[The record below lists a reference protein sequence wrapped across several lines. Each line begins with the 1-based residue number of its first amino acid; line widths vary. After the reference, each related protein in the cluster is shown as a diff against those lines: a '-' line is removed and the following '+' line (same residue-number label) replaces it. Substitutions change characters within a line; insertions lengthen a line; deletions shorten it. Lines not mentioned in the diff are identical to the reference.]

1 MRLTH
6 RNALR
11 DRIRALPEVAGRIVD
26 WSALRQNAA
35 LPAVRLVCISDLV
48 GASHQGT
55 DKRGEAIIQV
65 DTFADDPNAAQVI
78 RDAIL
83 ADLHGF
89 KGSIGG
95 AVFDAILHDGSREE
109 HDNAGSYSSSVD
121 LRIIYS
127 FP

>member
-1 MRLTH
+1 MRLAH

-11 DRIRALPEVAGRIVD
+11 DRIRALPEVSGKIVD

-35 LPAVRLVCISDLV
+35 LPAVRLVCITDLV
-48 GASHQGT
+48 GASHQGS
-55 DKRGEAIIQV
+55 DKRGEAIIQI

-89 KGSIGG
+89 KGTIGG
-95 AVFDAILHDGSREE
+95 AIFDAILHDGSREDD
-109 HDNAGSYSSSVD
+109 DNAGSYSASVD
-121 LRIIYS
+121 LRIIYI